1 MTFYESIKDGFV
13 KMEAPGLYIH
23 IPFCLSKCHYC
34 GFYSTTSLEPVDD
47 YVRALLREMDIYR
60 SDFHEFDTIYIG
72 GGTPSLVHVKYVGR
86 ILEKAAQVFAI
97 SPHAEI
103 TLEANPAD
111 IMFSDIEALRSI
123 GINRINL
130 GIQSFDDTVL
140 TILGRRHNRAQ
151 AITAL
156 DDIGKAGFDNTGVDL
171 IYGVP
176 GQGITS
182 WTDTLRM
189 ALSFNPAHLS
199 CYQLTVEPGTPLA
212 VAQSKGEIVL
222 PDEAFLTDLFFETA
236 DIIEKA
242 GYIQYEVSSFA
253 RNLKLKSRHNQK
265 YWNHTPY
272 LGLGPSAHSFRERRR
287 WWNHCSLSG
296 YIKNLE
302 QGMPPAAS
310 SETLTDEQLQLE
322 SLFLG
327 LRTTKGVHLKDF
339 ELRFKY
345 DLLSEKNGILTTLI
359 QRGFIEL
366 QNGCLRPTRAGL
378 AVADSLALI

>member
-1 MTFYESIKDGFV
+1 
-13 KMEAPGLYIH
+13 METPGLYIH

-47 YVRALLREMDIYR
+47 YVRALLGEMDIYR
-60 SDFHEFDTIYIG
+60 EDFNAFDTIYIG
-72 GGTPSLVHVKYVGR
+72 GGTPSVIPVKYLAI
-86 ILEKAAQVFAI
+86 ILEEGAKKFNVA
-97 SPHAEI
+97 SSAEI
-103 TLEANPAD
+103 TVEANPAD
-111 IMFSDIEALRSI
+111 ITFSDIDALRSI

-130 GIQSFDDTVL
+130 GIQSFDDHVL
-140 TILGRRHNRAQ
+140 NFLGRRHNRAQ

-156 DDIGKAGFDNTGVDL
+156 DDVGKAGFDNTGVDL
-171 IYGVP
+171 INGVP

-199 CYQLTVEPGTPLA
+199 CYQLTIEPGTPLA
-212 VAQSKGEIVL
+212 IAQSKGKIVL
-222 PDEAFLTDLFFETA
+222 PDEAFMADLFFKTVN
-236 DIIEKA
+236 IIEKA
-242 GYIQYEVSSFA
+242 GYIQYEVSNFA
-253 RNLKLKSRHNQK
+253 RNLKLTSRHNQK

-287 WWNHCSLSG
+287 WWNHFSLSG
-296 YIKNLE
+296 YIKDLE
-302 QGMPPAAS
+302 QGKPPVSS

-327 LRTTKGVHLKDF
+327 LRTTKGVHLKDY
-339 ELRFKY
+339 ELRFEQ
-345 DLLSEKNGILTTLI
+345 DLLSEKNTTIPTLVQKGLI
-359 QRGFIEL
+359 EIKDGR
-366 QNGCLRPTRAGL
+366 LRPTRAGL

>member
-1 MTFYESIKDGFV
+1 MTFYEPIKDGFV

-47 YVRALLREMDIYR
+47 YVRALLGEMDIYR
-60 SDFHEFDTIYIG
+60 EDFNAFDTIYIG
-72 GGTPSLVHVKYVGR
+72 GGTPSVIPVKYLAI
-86 ILEKAAQVFAI
+86 ILEEGAKKFNVA
-97 SPHAEI
+97 SSAEI
-103 TLEANPAD
+103 TVEANPAD
-111 IMFSDIEALRSI
+111 ITFSDIEALRSI

-130 GIQSFDDTVL
+130 GIQSFDDHVL
-140 TILGRRHNRAQ
+140 NFLGRRHNRAQ

-156 DDIGKAGFDNTGVDL
+156 DDVGKAGFDNTGVDL

-199 CYQLTVEPGTPLA
+199 CYQLTIEPGTPLA
-212 VAQSKGEIVL
+212 IAQSKGKIVL
-222 PDEAFLTDLFFETA
+222 PDEAFMADLFFKTVN
-236 DIIEKA
+236 IIEKA
-242 GYIQYEVSSFA
+242 GYIQYEVSNFA
-253 RNLKLKSRHNQK
+253 RNLKLTSRHNQK

-296 YIKNLE
+296 YIKDLE
-302 QGMPPAAS
+302 QGKLPVAS
-310 SETLTDEQLQLE
+310 SETLMDEQLQLE

-327 LRTTKGVHLKDF
+327 LRTTKGVHLKDY
-339 ELRFKY
+339 ELRFKH
-345 DLLSEKNGILTTLI
+345 DLLSEKNGMISTLM
-359 QRGFIEL
+359 QKGFIEIR
-366 QNGCLRPTRAGL
+366 NGWLRPTRIG
-378 AVADSLALI
+378 